1 MRLESFK
8 KWEQFTGSYK
18 KSVNPI
24 NLVEIPESSE
34 RRFYHLLQKLVD
46 CKQITSSLAD
56 KAKQEFRKFKCNIVR
71 ENKAIFGNYDI
82 DKNLLDEFYME
93 YWMGIFLLC
102 CKNGPCHIPGQ
113 ANVKRW
119 IHCEQKFNCWK
130 YEWWKPNCSK
140 ICKSLSS

>member
-56 KAKQEFRKFKCNIVR
+56 KAESSGNSNVTLFEKIKQSLGIMILIR
-71 ENKAIFGNYDI
+71 
-82 DKNLLDEFYME
+82 
-93 YWMGIFLLC
+93 IFLMSFTL
-102 CKNGPCHIPGQ
+102 
-113 ANVKRW
+113 NV
-119 IHCEQKFNCWK
+119 
-130 YEWWKPNCSK
+130 
-140 ICKSLSS
+140 

>member
-56 KAKQEFRKFKCNIVR
+56 KAKREFRKFKCNIVR

-82 DKNLLDEFYME
+82 DKNLLDEFYTECLKDSTEWESFCYVVKMVLA
-93 YWMGIFLLC
+93 IFLA
-102 CKNGPCHIPGQ
+102 KQI
-113 ANVKRW
+113 
-119 IHCEQKFNCWK
+119 
-130 YEWWKPNCSK
+130 
-140 ICKSLSS
+140 